1 MRRTPTLLRLAGR
14 GVLREAR
21 RSLLTASA
29 MALGLALLMFSRSL
43 ADGGHEDWIDIG
55 VRMGSGHV
63 LFQAPGFRESR
74 SLDDRLSGS
83 EVNAALAALAA
94 MDARMAPLAIT
105 VRLSTSGLA
114 SSASSA
120 LPVMIDGVD
129 PEAESGFSHAAER
142 VMEGRYLE
150 ADDRLVAYVGTGVAE
165 RLGLS
170 VGSRLVLTAQSAD
183 GEIEGQL
190 VRVVGVFR
198 TGLPEVDEG
207 LVHIPISTARSW
219 LGAEGAATTVGAI
232 LPGSDVVA
240 EVVGA
245 VRSDIAAR
253 SDIGDDDVRVLSWQE
268 AYPELDAAVRI
279 DDYGD
284 YVFHGIL
291 FAIVALAVLNTV
303 LMAVL
308 HRKREFAV
316 LQALGLTPAE
326 TGLVVFVEGLLLT
339 ALAGVVGIIIG
350 VAVTWGFFHDG
361 LDFSF
366 FMDEEFTFSGIVMDP
381 VIVPQFRMVHLFQ
394 SFLSIAFVGISA
406 SIYPAYQ
413 ATKIDVGEAL
423 KFE

>member
-1 MRRTPTLLRLAGR
+1 MRRTPILLRLATR

-29 MALGLALLMFSRSL
+29 MALGLALLMFTRSL
-43 ADGGHEDWIDIG
+43 ADGGHEDWINAG

-63 LFQAPGFRESR
+63 VFQRPGFRESR
-74 SLDDRLSGS
+74 SLDDRLSGHQTGAA
-83 EVNAALAALAA
+83 VAALARLEGPL
-94 MDARMAPLAIT
+94 APLATT
-105 VRLSTSGLA
+105 VRLTTNGLA

-120 LPVMIDGVD
+120 LPVVIEGVD
-129 PEAESGFSHAAER
+129 PETEVAFSQAAQR
-142 VMEGRYLE
+142 LTEGRYLE
-150 ADDRLVAYVGTGVAE
+150 PGDRLGAYVGQGVAE

-170 VGSRLVLTAQSAD
+170 LGSRFVLTAQSAEGD
-183 GEIEGQL
+183 IQGQL

-219 LGAEGAATTVGAI
+219 LGVGDAATTVGAI
-232 LPGSDVVA
+232 LRTSRVVPDA
-240 EVVGA
+240 VQA
-245 VRSDIAAR
+245 VRSDVAED
-253 SDIGDDDVRVLSWQE
+253 DIRVLGWRE
-268 AYPELDAAVRI
+268 AYPELDAALRI

-284 YVFHGIL
+284 YVFLGIL

-326 TGLVVFVEGLLLT
+326 TGLVVFTEGVLLT
-339 ALAGVVGIIIG
+339 ALAGVVGMVAG
-350 VAVTWGFFHDG
+350 VVLTWVFFRNG
-361 LDFSF
+361 LDFSV
-366 FMDEEFTFSGIVMDP
+366 FMSEEMTFGGIVIDP
-381 VIVPQFRMVHLFQ
+381 VIVPDFRFVQVLQSLF
-394 SFLSIAFVGISA
+394 SIVVVGTVA
-406 SIYPAYQ
+406 SIYPAYH
-413 ATKIDVGEAL
+413 ATRIDVGEAL

>member
-1 MRRTPTLLRLAGR
+1 MRRIPTLLRLAAR

-29 MALGLALLMFSRSL
+29 MALGLALLMFTRSL
-43 ADGGHEDWIDIG
+43 ADGGHEDWIDAG
-55 VRMGSGHV
+55 VRMGAGHV
-63 LFQAPGFRESR
+63 LVQAPGYRESQ
-74 SLDDRLSGS
+74 SLDDRLSG
-83 EVNAALAALAA
+83 NQAGAALAALAVLEGPL
-94 MDARMAPLAIT
+94 APLATT
-105 VRLSTSGLA
+105 VRLSTNGLA

-120 LPVMIDGVD
+120 LPVVIDGVD
-129 PEAESGFSHAAER
+129 PKTEAGFSQAAER
-142 VMEGRYLE
+142 ITEGRYLE
-150 ADDRLVAYVGTGVAE
+150 PGDRLAAYVGQGLVE

-170 VGSRLVLTAQSAD
+170 LGSRFVLTAQATD
-183 GEIEGQL
+183 GEIQGQL

-207 LVHIPISTARSW
+207 LVHIPISVARSW
-219 LGAEGAATTVGAI
+219 LGAGDAATTVGAL
-232 LPGSDVVA
+232 LPVSAVAAEVA
-240 EVVGA
+240 EA
-245 VRSDIAAR
+245 VRFDM
-253 SDIGDDDVRVLSWQE
+253 GTDDVRVLGWRE
-268 AYPELDAAVRI
+268 AYPELDAALRI

-308 HRKREFAV
+308 HRKREFGV

-326 TGLVVFVEGLLLT
+326 TGLVVFTEGFLLT
-339 ALAGVVGIIIG
+339 ALAGVVGMIAG
-350 VAVTWGFFHDG
+350 ATLTWVFFGNG

-366 FMDEEFTFSGIVMDP
+366 FISEEMTFGGIVIDP
-381 VIVPQFRMVHLFQ
+381 VIVPEFRMVQVMQ
-394 SFLSIAFVGISA
+394 SFLSIAVVGTVA
-406 SIYPAYQ
+406 SIYPAYH

>member
-1 MRRTPTLLRLAGR
+1 MRRISILFRLAAR

-29 MALGLALLMFSRSL
+29 MALGLALLMFARSL
-43 ADGGHEDWIDIG
+43 ADGGHEDWINVG
-55 VRMGSGHV
+55 VRMGAGHV

-74 SLDDRLSGS
+74 SLDDRLSGKQTS
-83 EVNAALAALAA
+83 AAVAALAKLKGPL
-94 MDARMAPLAIT
+94 APLATT
-105 VRLSTSGLA
+105 VRLSTNGLA

-120 LPVMIDGVD
+120 LPVVIDGVD
-129 PEAESGFSHAAER
+129 PETEAGFSQAAQR
-142 VMEGRYLE
+142 VTEGRYLE
-150 ADDRLVAYVGTGVAE
+150 PGDRLSAYVGHGVAE

-170 VGSRLVLTAQSAD
+170 LGSRFVLTAQSAD
-183 GEIEGQL
+183 HEIQGQL

-219 LGAEGAATTVGAI
+219 LGAGDASTTVGAI
-232 LPGSDVVA
+232 LPTSRVVP
-240 EVVGA
+240 EVVQA
-245 VRSDIAAR
+245 VRSDVGMDGI
-253 SDIGDDDVRVLSWQE
+253 RVLSWRE
-268 AYPELDAAVRI
+268 AYPELDAALRV

-284 YVFHGIL
+284 YVFLGIL

-308 HRKREFAV
+308 HRKREFGV

-326 TGLVVFVEGLLLT
+326 TGFVVFTEGLLLT
-339 ALAGVVGIIIG
+339 ALAGVVGMIAG
-350 VAVTWGFFHDG
+350 ATLTWVFFRNG
-361 LDFSF
+361 LDFSAL
-366 FMDEEFTFSGIVMDP
+366 MSEEMTFGGIVIDP
-381 VIVPQFRMVHLFQ
+381 VIVPEFRMVQVVQ
-394 SFLSIAFVGISA
+394 SFFSIAVVGIVA
-406 SIYPAYQ
+406 SIYPAYY

>member
-1 MRRTPTLLRLAGR
+1 MRRIPTLLRLAAR

-29 MALGLALLMFSRSL
+29 MALGLALLMFTRSL
-43 ADGGHEDWIDIG
+43 ADGGHEDWIDAG
-55 VRMGSGHV
+55 VRMGAGHV
-63 LFQAPGFRESR
+63 LVQAPGYRESQ
-74 SLDDRLSGS
+74 SLEDRLPGNQ
-83 EVNAALAALAA
+83 VGAAQAALAVLEGPL
-94 MDARMAPLAIT
+94 APLATT
-105 VRLSTSGLA
+105 VRLSTNGLA

-120 LPVMIDGVD
+120 LPVVIDGVD
-129 PEAESGFSHAAER
+129 PQTEAGFSQAAER
-142 VMEGRYLE
+142 ITEGRYLE
-150 ADDRLVAYVGTGVAE
+150 PGDRLTAYVGQGLVE

-170 VGSRLVLTAQSAD
+170 LGSRFVLTAQATD
-183 GEIEGQL
+183 GEIQGQL

-207 LVHIPISTARSW
+207 LVHIPISVARSW
-219 LGAEGAATTVGAI
+219 LGAGDATTTVGAL
-232 LPGSDVVA
+232 LPVSAVAAEVA
-240 EVVGA
+240 EA
-245 VRSDIAAR
+245 VRFDM
-253 SDIGDDDVRVLSWQE
+253 GTDDVRVLGWRE
-268 AYPELDAAVRI
+268 AYPELDAALRI

-308 HRKREFAV
+308 HRKREFGV

-326 TGLVVFVEGLLLT
+326 TGLVVFTEGLLLT
-339 ALAGVVGIIIG
+339 ALAGVVGMIAG
-350 VAVTWGFFHDG
+350 ATLTWVFFRNG

-366 FMDEEFTFSGIVMDP
+366 FISEEMTFGGIVIDP
-381 VIVPQFRMVHLFQ
+381 VIVPEFRMVQVMQ
-394 SFLSIAFVGISA
+394 SFLSIAVVGTVA
-406 SIYPAYQ
+406 SIYPAYH

>member
-150 ADDRLVAYVGTGVAE
+150 ADDRLAAYVGTGVAE

-253 SDIGDDDVRVLSWQE
+253 SDIGDDDIRVLSWQE

-366 FMDEEFTFSGIVMDP
+366 FMDEEFTSSGIVMDP

>member
-1 MRRTPTLLRLAGR
+1 MRRIPTLFRLARR

-21 RSLLTASA
+21 RSLLTSSA

-43 ADGGHEDWIDIG
+43 ADGGHEDWINTG

-74 SLDDRLSGS
+74 SLDDRLSES
-83 EVNAALAALAA
+83 EASAALAALDVL
-94 MDARMAPLAIT
+94 DARLAPLATT

-129 PEAESGFSHAAER
+129 PEAEAGFSHAAEA
-142 VMEGRYLE
+142 VTEGRYLE
-150 ADDRLVAYVGTGVAE
+150 PDDRLAAYVGTGVAE

-170 VGSRLVLTAQSAD
+170 LGSRFVLTAQSTD

-190 VRVVGVFR
+190 VRVVGIFR

-207 LVHIPISTARSW
+207 LVHVPIATARSW
-219 LGAEGAATTVGAI
+219 LRAEGAATTVGVI
-232 LPGSDVVA
+232 LPGSKVVP
-240 EVVGA
+240 EVVSA
-245 VRSDIAAR
+245 VRSDIAVR
-253 SDIGDDDVRVLSWQE
+253 SGFGDDDVRVLSWQE

-308 HRKREFAV
+308 YRKREFGV

-339 ALAGVVGIIIG
+339 ALAGVVGIILG
-350 VAVTWGFFHDG
+350 VAVTWGFFSDG

-381 VIVPQFRMVHLFQ
+381 VIVPEFRMVHLFQ
-394 SFLSIAFVGISA
+394 SFVSIAFVGISA

>member
-1 MRRTPTLLRLAGR
+1 MRRIRTLFRLAGR

-43 ADGGHEDWIDIG
+43 ADGGHEDWINIG
-55 VRMGSGHV
+55 VRMGAGHV

-74 SLDDRLSGS
+74 SLDDRLSRS
-83 EVNAALAALAA
+83 EAAAAVAALAALEGPLQ
-94 MDARMAPLAIT
+94 PLAT
-105 VRLSTSGLA
+105 TLRLSTSGLA

-120 LPVMIDGVD
+120 LPVMIEGVD
-129 PEAESGFSHAAER
+129 PETESGFSHAAER
-142 VMEGRYLE
+142 VVEGRYLE
-150 ADDRLVAYVGTGVAE
+150 AEDRLAAYVGTGLAE
-165 RLGLS
+165 RLDLS
-170 VGSRLVLTAQSAD
+170 LGSRFVLTAQSTA

-198 TGLPEVDEG
+198 TGMPEVDEG

-219 LGAEGAATTVGAI
+219 LAAEGAVTTVGAI
-232 LPGSDVVA
+232 LPESGSVP
-240 EVVGA
+240 EVVRA
-245 VRSDIAAR
+245 VR
-253 SDIGDDDVRVLSWQE
+253 SDIGDDDIRVLGWRE

-308 HRKREFAV
+308 HRKREFGV

-339 ALAGVVGIIIG
+339 TLAGIAGMVLGA
-350 VAVTWGFFHDG
+350 AVTWGFFHDG
-361 LDFSF
+361 LDFTF
-366 FMDEEFTFSGIVMDP
+366 LLDQEFTFSGIVIDP
-381 VIVPQFRMVHLFQ
+381 VIVPKFRMVHVLQ
-394 SFLSIAFVGISA
+394 SFLSIAVVGVSA
-406 SIYPAYQ
+406 SIYPAYH